1 MTNFLPNILLFLL
14 ILMQP
19 ISMHTGDR
27 GRKSGDDSEMSAGL
41 EKDTLVSKLPVQGG
55 RKIPNPENEKK
66 VKEEEKFKTA
76 QTREV
81 EILSDRCKKSFELIK
96 FLYEKVLG
104 LDHLFE
110 STQTQHDIQKL
121 SNPHSYAA
129 FQEID
134 QLMEKRM
141 KKKHDFELPVP
152 LQNNLYVASTFSL
165 LKAMIGS
172 GKNEDKQKEFEKIA
186 CILDFTLRMN
196 NDLKLISFETE
207 YLKDENQALK
217 KECET
222 LFSDCA
228 KVIKYNR
235 SLEQCRSADDWASL
249 YKLLD
254 KSLDEINRSI
264 IRKQSDPSIV
274 EERII
279 ELEFSLHRVVDFINK
294 YSAFAAE
301 TNRFYYKFD
310 KILANY
316 VNEAICLEELPA
328 SYIKLK
334 ETIANTSKKFNNTYE
349 LSEIKGSQLK
359 ALLFGSL

>member
-1 MTNFLPNILLFLL
+1 MTNFSSNILLLLLLL
-14 ILMQP
+14 IQP
-19 ISMHTGDR
+19 GSMYMVINGGKVEERLNLND
-27 GRKSGDDSEMSAGL
+27 AL
-41 EKDTLVSKLPVQGG
+41 EKDTLVNKLPNVVEQKMPDPKAGKSKKEKE
-55 RKIPNPENEKK
+55 KIR
-66 VKEEEKFKTA
+66 TA
-76 QTREV
+76 QSREV
-81 EILSDRCKKSFELIK
+81 EILSDRCKKGFELIK
-96 FLYEKVLG
+96 FLYEKILG

-110 STQTQHDIQKL
+110 STQTQYDIQKL

-141 KKKHDFELPVP
+141 KKKHEFELPVP

-172 GKNEDKQKEFEKIA
+172 GKNEEKQKEFEKIA

-217 KECET
+217 KECEA
-222 LFSDCA
+222 LFIDCA
-228 KVIKYNR
+228 KVIKYKR
-235 SLEQCRSADDWASL
+235 SLDQCRTADDWASL

-254 KSLDEINRSI
+254 RSLDEINQSI
-264 IRKQSDPSIV
+264 TRKQSDPQAL

-294 YSAFAAE
+294 YSTFAAE

-334 ETIANTSKKFNNTYE
+334 ETIASTSKKFNNTYE

-359 ALLFGSL
+359 ALLYGSL

>member
-1 MTNFLPNILLFLL
+1 MPLGST
-14 ILMQP
+14 
-19 ISMHTGDR
+19 HTKNQ
-27 GRKSGDDSEMSAGL
+27 GRSIDVDLDLSAVL
-41 EKDTLVSKLPVQGG
+41 EKDTMVNKLSNQVARKTANSKTGG
-55 RKIPNPENEKK
+55 IIK
-66 VKEEEKFKTA
+66 KEEQIQAK
-76 QTREV
+76 QVREV

-96 FLYEKVLG
+96 FLYEKILG

-110 STQTQHDIQKL
+110 STQTQYDIQKL

-129 FQEID
+129 FKEID

-141 KKKHDFELPVP
+141 KKKHDFELPLP

-172 GKNEDKQKEFEKIA
+172 GKSADKKKEFEKIA

-207 YLKDENQALK
+207 YLKDENEVLK

-222 LFSDCA
+222 LFSDCG

-235 SLEQCRSADDWASL
+235 SLEQCRTADDWASL

-254 KSLDEINRSI
+254 KSLREINQSI
-264 IRKQSDPSIV
+264 TRKQSDPQLV

-294 YSAFAAE
+294 YSAFAAD

-334 ETIANTSKKFNNTYE
+334 ETIANTSKKFKNTYE

-359 ALLFGSL
+359 ALLYGSL